1 MSSMRFYENFYIKKR
16 IAVKTTLLWNDL
28 QINYNIVATEIV
40 GVRKNNH
47 AHKERGSKK
56 VIKEYKKL
64 NCM

>member
-1 MSSMRFYENFYIKKR
+1 M
-16 IAVKTTLLWNDL
+16 

-56 VIKEYKKL
+56 L
-64 NCM
+64 

>member
-1 MSSMRFYENFYIKKR
+1 
-16 IAVKTTLLWNDL
+16 L
-28 QINYNIVATEIV
+28 QFNYNIVTTEIV